1 MIRTGGEGVLK
12 GHSNAIGFKKDLYFV
27 LRPATGL
34 AAVRHAEGVGTG
46 FGDLGEKFG
55 GGEVVGAGPL
65 VGDVGAG
72 GGGGRK
78 VALNFEADGTYTASN
93 VADGRDVVWP
103 TSGTWD
109 FKSDD
114 ELNTVIRGD
123 DVSIS
128 IVVDEANLKMTF
140 NYTANGGRTNGTDGV
155 WVFNM
160 QTN

>member
-1 MIRTGGEGVLK
+1 MKYSRIVVLLFLAGTLAVTGCK
-12 GHSNAIGFKKDLYFV
+12 NKKVDEQTPKEKQTDL
-27 LRPATGL
+27 L
-34 AAVRHAEGVGTG
+34 AKTWSVKSDALSVTLDGSDEIDNWTG
-46 FGDLGEKFG
+46 FS
-55 GGEVVGAGPL
+55 V
-65 VGDVGAG
+65 
-72 GGGGRK
+72 
-78 VALNFEADGTYTASN
+78 NFEADGTYTASN